1 LSGDQYGA
9 GDFEG
14 VLNIFVWRTSGG
26 NAVEDPHDAK
36 RPNQPGDEPPDTSD
50 LAARIARAR
59 AAQPARQRP
68 GGVKGGGLI
77 GASRGYRLASEF
89 VAALVVGG
97 GLGYGIDEVAH
108 TRPWAMLVLLI
119 LGFAAGVRNVMR
131 AAAEMNAGAADDAT
145 TPDDE
150 TKH

>member
-1 LSGDQYGA
+1 MA
-9 GDFEG
+9 E
-14 VLNIFVWRTSGG
+14 
-26 NAVEDPHDAK
+26 PHDAK
-36 RPNQPGDEPPDTSD
+36 RPEQPGDEPPDTSD

-59 AAQPARQRP
+59 AAQPAHQP
-68 GGVKGGGLI
+68 AGVKGGGLI

-108 TRPWAMLVLLI
+108 TRPWAMLVLLL

-131 AAAEMNAGAADDAT
+131 AAAEMNAGVAADDVP

>member
-1 LSGDQYGA
+1 
-9 GDFEG
+9 
-14 VLNIFVWRTSGG
+14 
-26 NAVEDPHDAK
+26 VEDPHDAK
-36 RPNQPGDEPPDTSD
+36 RPENHGDEPPDTSD
-50 LAARIARAR
+50 LAARIARAQ
-59 AAQPARQRP
+59 AAQPAHQRP

-89 VAALVVGG
+89 VAAIVVGG

-119 LGFAAGVRNVMR
+119 LGFAAGVRNVLR
-131 AAAEMNAGAADDAT
+131 ASAEMNARVEADEAA